1 MKNLSS
7 IKDKHIILS
16 WFISIKIMVSVL
28 SSYLDFIVYLLVFIL
43 NYTNL
48 VYFQLSLKS
57 KNILQSQPFFYVFIL
72 KNKNVL

>member
-1 MKNLSS
+1 
-7 IKDKHIILS
+7 
-16 WFISIKIMVSVL
+16 MVSVL
-28 SSYLDFIVYLLVFIL
+28 SFYLDFIVYLLVFIL

-72 KNKNVL
+72 KNKNVLYLTYFKITKNQVYNISS